1 MSKSNKPVANSA
13 ATQAI
18 FKLLEYAV
26 NTPQLF
32 VNDEHFKTAL
42 QSQSGIAEL
51 VGEWNINGNII
62 SKKKISLNT
71 LKKYAALEF
80 NRGFEEINDLRLK
93 ACDSIDHEL
102 SKDDKPNKRTKKGL
116 TLLVAELEDALEKH
130 KEINFILLQALSA
143 AMAALQS
150 ISETKDSK
158 LRNQRTEDCLEKL
171 RAIVSLNMPP
181 FNELEDKN
189 KVISLAEYKD
199 EKK

>member
-71 LKKYAALEF
+71 LKKIC
-80 NRGFEEINDLRLK
+80 G
-93 ACDSIDHEL
+93 S
-102 SKDDKPNKRTKKGL
+102 
-116 TLLVAELEDALEKH
+116 
-130 KEINFILLQALSA
+130 
-143 AMAALQS
+143 
-150 ISETKDSK
+150 
-158 LRNQRTEDCLEKL
+158 
-171 RAIVSLNMPP
+171 
-181 FNELEDKN
+181 
-189 KVISLAEYKD
+189 
-199 EKK
+199 